1 MNSIENYGLDEL
13 LLVGIKSEI
22 EAEATY
28 MKVAENV
35 KNPFLKERLEFLA
48 KEEGKHR
55 AFLEN
60 LFKER
65 YPGRRIELPE
75 KSGIALPEIRLY
87 GEDGTMR
94 DVLVVLDDAM
104 EAEKGAYEFYN
115 SLAERFTDEKMRKIV
130 KHLALM
136 EMDHFQIL
144 EMERRDLAEVGD
156 IMEDAS
162 YFQMDGQY

>member
-1 MNSIENYGLDEL
+1 MDNLENYGLDEL
-13 LLVGIKSEI
+13 LLTGIKSEV
-22 EAEATY
+22 EAESAY
-28 MKVAENV
+28 MKVADAI
-35 KNPFLKERLEFLA
+35 KNPFLRERLEFLA

-55 AFLEN
+55 IFLEN
-60 LFKER
+60 LFKEA

-75 KSGIALPEIRLY
+75 NSKIAMPEIRLY

-144 EMERRDLAEVGD
+144 EMERRDFAEVGD
-156 IMEDAS
+156 IMEDQA
-162 YFQMDGQY
+162 YMQIDARF